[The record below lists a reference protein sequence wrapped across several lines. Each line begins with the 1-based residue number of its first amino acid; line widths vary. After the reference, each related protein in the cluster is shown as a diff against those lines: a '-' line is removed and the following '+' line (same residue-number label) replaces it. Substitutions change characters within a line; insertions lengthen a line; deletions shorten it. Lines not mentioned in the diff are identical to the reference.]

1 MRIWYPTLDVQT
13 VQTIQFFSLLFFL
26 VSIKPSSLVLS
37 LSFCS
42 CRQILMVLTL
52 VDLGT
57 KTSLRLKV
65 EFQVSRDNSN
75 GQWGALHDPLLDQ
88 ATAELH
94 NPRVIH

>member
-1 MRIWYPTLDVQT
+1 
-13 VQTIQFFSLLFFL
+13 
-26 VSIKPSSLVLS
+26 
-37 LSFCS
+37 
-42 CRQILMVLTL
+42 MVLTL

-75 GQWGALHDPLLDQ
+75 GQWGALHDPLLDE